1 MKYYSTYDTLS
12 WAQEA
17 FHEAVNS
24 NGLAIQRDHI
34 ELEAARIA
42 ALISIAESL
51 EKLASCVD
59 ARADQRGVAPTF
71 RSSNPFK

>member
-1 MKYYSTYDTLS
+1 MKYYSTHDTLS

-24 NGLAIQRDHI
+24 DGQILHHTY
-34 ELEAARIA
+34 LEAAKIA

-59 ARADQRGVAPTF
+59 MRDRMRGSSPVF
-71 RSSNPFK
+71 RSSDPFK